1 MELPDTTSGVPLV
14 LVHSIKIRPGG
25 NLEVLLEC
33 TRQLTD
39 QMDIRIDTGF
49 HHKNPNI
56 YIPPSCINNPNN
68 KYNPRYMPLTIFNLS
83 TVDHLYIG
91 KDTVITFAEQP
102 VLETYNIEL
111 ASKDKIKEHL
121 AKPQNWVP
129 QRHETLPEIPHDT
142 AFICSPADVPGPRKV
157 QLQDKNIITD
167 IRQKFEE
174 LCEEYGE
181 AFSKNNED
189 IGRTKL
195 VKMDIDTGDSPP
207 VSSRPYTL
215 PLKHYEWVQREIESL
230 ERAGVITKSMSKWAS
245 SIVVV
250 PKKSA
255 PREPPKRRLCV
266 NFRKVNELQQEV
278 ITAGKTKGQISI
290 HPLPKID
297 EMYAK
302 LKGAKVFS
310 TIDLR
315 SGYHHIALGK
325 SSRAKTAF
333 VMPFGKYEFLMVP
346 FGLAQAPAY
355 FQLLMNK
362 VLKGLKFAMTYL
374 DDIIIFSQDELQHL
388 EHLEI
393 VFSCLREAGLK
404 MKCSKCDFF
413 KSEIHYLGH
422 LISPEGISP
431 LPNKLNSIRHMPVP
445 NSAKEIKQ
453 FLGLTGYYRKFVPRF
468 ADISRPLTTLTK
480 KDAKFE
486 WTSACQKSFELLK
499 EALCG
504 EPVLKYADTSKPYT
518 LYTDASKYGWAG
530 VLTQPHTMTID
541 GKSTTTDHPVAFISG
556 LFRGSQLNWAALT
569 KEAFA
574 IYMSV
579 KKLSVYLTDAQ
590 ILLRSDHKLLE
601 KFLLKNTLNSKVNN
615 WAMELEAFNIQF
627 DYIKGSNNIL
637 ADTLSHLIAIDPDT
651 PTTPEEPG
659 YEFGYA
665 IFEEFPK
672 VQTKTYEVNEVI
684 VGTDRKII
692 KNDPELQ
699 NSLQCIQNP
708 IAPQILRKLQQQ
720 DSNIEISK
728 CKLQNNRL
736 DKEYYSLDE
745 NELLM
750 RKVIDGGHEFHA
762 IYLPSL
768 LIFQVLRTA
777 HDDLG
782 HNGFPRTYAALKRV
796 FFWKGMKEDIRKHCK
811 TCATCQLHKLEN
823 VKFERK
829 IFKPSL
835 QPMDFICMDL
845 IGEFHPLTSRGHHY
859 ALTAVCMLTGF
870 TWCVPLKTKTAE
882 EVAKAYMDHIYSNF
896 GGSIKILTD
905 NGTEFKNKLF
915 KEVVEK
921 LGTEFS
927 IHSPPYRPQSNGK
940 IEGFHRFLKMCIGKH
955 INYRLEWDELT
966 PMATA
971 CYNFFPNCNARES
984 AFFVMFGRDP
994 HQ

>member
-1 MELPDTTSGVPLV
+1 M
-14 LVHSIKIRPGG
+14 
-25 NLEVLLEC
+25 
-33 TRQLTD
+33 
-39 QMDIRIDTGF
+39 
-49 HHKNPNI
+49 
-56 YIPPSCINNPNN
+56 
-68 KYNPRYMPLTIFNLS
+68 
-83 TVDHLYIG
+83 
-91 KDTVITFAEQP
+91 
-102 VLETYNIEL
+102 
-111 ASKDKIKEHL
+111 
-121 AKPQNWVP
+121 P
-129 QRHETLPEIPHDT
+129 QRHKTLPEIPHDT
-142 AFICSPADVPGPRKV
+142 AFLCSPADVPGPRKV
-157 QLQDKNIITD
+157 QLQDKDITTD
-167 IRQKFEE
+167 IRQKFKE

-189 IGRTKL
+189 ISRTKL

-230 ERAGVITKSMSKWAS
+230 EHAGVITKSMSKWAS
-245 SIVVV
+245 PIVIV
-250 PKKSA
+250 PRKSA
-255 PREPPKRRLCV
+255 PREPLKRRLCV
-266 NFRKVNELQQEV
+266 DFRKVNELQQEV

-302 LKGAKVFS
+302 LKGAKFCS
-310 TIDLR
+310 TIDIR

-362 VLKGLKFAMTYL
+362 VLKGLKFAMMYL

-393 VFSCLREAGLK
+393 VFSCLWEAGLK
-404 MKCSKCDFF
+404 MKHSKCDFF

-431 LPNKLNSIRHMPVP
+431 LPNKLDSIRHMPVP
-445 NSAKEIKQ
+445 NSAKKIKQ

-480 KDAKFE
+480 KDTKFE

-504 EPVLKYADTSKPYT
+504 EPVLKYADTSKLYT

-541 GKSTTTDHPVAFISG
+541 GKSTTTDHPVAFVSG

-579 KKLSVYLTDAQ
+579 KKLSFYLKDAQ
-590 ILLRSDHKLLE
+590 ILLRSDHKPLE
-601 KFLLKNTLNSKVNN
+601 KFLLKNTLNSKANN
-615 WAMELEAFNIQF
+615 WAMKLEAFNIQF

-684 VGTDRKII
+684 VGTDTEII
-692 KNDPELQ
+692 KNDPQLQ
-699 NSLQCIQNP
+699 NSLQCIQNL
-708 IAPQILRKLQQQ
+708 IAPQRLKMLQQQ
-720 DSNIEISK
+720 DPNIEILK
-728 CKLQNNRL
+728 HKLQNNRL

-762 IYLPSL
+762 IYLPSV

-777 HDDLG
+777 HDGLG
-782 HNGFPRTYAALKRV
+782 HNGFPRTYAALKQV

-823 VKFERK
+823 VKFEKK

-845 IGEFHPLTSRGHHY
+845 IGEFHPPTSHGHRY

-870 TWCVPLKTKTAE
+870 TWCVPLKTKIAE
-882 EVAKAYMDHIYSNF
+882 EVAKAYMDHIYCNF

-905 NGTEFKNKLF
+905 KGTEFKNKLF
-915 KEVVEK
+915 QR
-921 LGTEFS
+921 S
-927 IHSPPYRPQSNGK
+927 
-940 IEGFHRFLKMCIGKH
+940 
-955 INYRLEWDELT
+955 
-966 PMATA
+966 
-971 CYNFFPNCNARES
+971 
-984 AFFVMFGRDP
+984 